1 MTIISTLLMTHPHKG
16 IGMWL
21 PLQSS
26 FFLGLGLAGLILG
39 CGGAPSPEDANSRGS
54 TQRHGWPQS
63 TAGRV
68 AITLVNEG
76 DSAEVASV
84 NLHITGVEVR
94 AAFSPW
100 IDLPLGALAKTAV
113 LMADPLEPLVEAGVL
128 PEGAYQEVKFRL
140 GDQHS
145 FMDRNGV
152 THALLAPA
160 ELVCHRAGLTVK
172 GGSSANLA
180 FLVDAASAIRERP
193 AGSGRFKLE
202 AHALMAR
209 NLGQTGSISGS
220 VRLDGTHAPLA
231 GATVTAQALQPGSAP
246 FRVLRTTQTRADGSY
261 TLDLLPQGS
270 SYRVLVQAYPGT
282 STFESAV
289 STGLHLTPPASL
301 HLDFQPLPRSSPQVG
316 KLVVSSFPGLDPAFN
331 FGEINVRQSFS
342 QGVNQAPLELVVAR
356 HRVTGNGPFEFP
368 SLPVGTYTVTF
379 RYESWTPGGAQHL
392 PSQEEKL
399 SKRIT
404 VSANQT
410 VFVH

>member
-1 MTIISTLLMTHPHKG
+1 MRFGTMWHRTERKGVFRSVNVSFGDEAISRTWAGLIDYPEVLKIINFLSGADRTETRVNIQWNPMTIISTLLMTHPHKG

-246 FRVLRTTQTRADGSY
+246 FRGALTARGVPADASVGIPTTWLTTYCGR
-261 TLDLLPQGS
+261 LM
-270 SYRVLVQAYPGT
+270 
-282 STFESAV
+282 AV
-289 STGLHLTPPASL
+289 RPWA
-301 HLDFQPLPRSSPQVG
+301 R
-316 KLVVSSFPGLDPAFN
+316 KL
-331 FGEINVRQSFS
+331 
-342 QGVNQAPLELVVAR
+342 
-356 HRVTGNGPFEFP
+356 
-368 SLPVGTYTVTF
+368 
-379 RYESWTPGGAQHL
+379 
-392 PSQEEKL
+392 
-399 SKRIT
+399 
-404 VSANQT
+404 
-410 VFVH
+410 